1 MFHLQLAHR
10 DFLKELKNVIGPKN
24 NPPLPIQERVLGM
37 IQSWALAFHS
47 DPDLKIVDQFYQ
59 ECKQQGLVFPPAESE
74 TTIRAA
80 LSATVK
86 KSETVF
92 FSFHSFSNFVLFR
105 RRSILIR
112 LTVDR
117 W

>member
-47 DPDLKIVDQFYQ
+47 DPDLKVVDQFYQ

-86 KSETVF
+86 RKEKKRNVF
-92 FSFHSFSNFVLFR
+92 FFVLFR
-105 RRSILIR
+105 RRSILVR